1 MSTASSF
8 PPTFKAITDFA
19 LKFSLLHRQTR
30 EQVATETACDLKAGF
45 QSQAL
50 GTKGMHDVAWPNS
63 TQWVS
68 YRGVF
73 SSNTGFR
80 DSWNQEGHIQRG
92 SFSQG

>member
-68 YRGVF
+68 YR
-73 SSNTGFR
+73 
-80 DSWNQEGHIQRG
+80 
-92 SFSQG
+92 